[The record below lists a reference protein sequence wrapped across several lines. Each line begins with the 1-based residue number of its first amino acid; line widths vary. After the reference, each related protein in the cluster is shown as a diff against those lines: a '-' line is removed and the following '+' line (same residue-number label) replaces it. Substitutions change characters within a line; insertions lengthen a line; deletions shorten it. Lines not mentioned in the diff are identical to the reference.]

1 MELKFLKEESYV
13 GAFGH
18 HRQLKLYRIGNYW
31 VKNNTWY
38 NCENDN
44 TLDNCENNRA
54 INLSPIRPLHYTPEI
69 YTEYENGYGKPTGF
83 KIQTT
88 SYGSLDAEE
97 FAEFLKEQNEA
108 LEVVKILTEK
118 FVKEV

>member
-18 HRQLKLYRIGNYW
+18 HRQLKLYSIGNYW
-31 VKNNTWY
+31 VKY
-38 NCENDN
+38 NISDDYANSH
-44 TLDNCENNRA
+44 T
-54 INLSPIRPLHYTPEI
+54 INLLPIRPLRYTPEI

-88 SYGSLDAEE
+88 SYGSLNANE
-97 FAEFLKEQNEA
+97 FAEFLKEQHEA

>member
-1 MELKFLKEESYV
+1 MKLEHIKTEEHTDT
-13 GAFGH
+13 FGR
-18 HRQLKLYRIGNYW
+18 HRQTKLYRVGNYW
-31 VKNNTWY
+31 V
-38 NCENDN
+38 NDN
-44 TLDNCENNRA
+44 TWDNCADNRT
-54 INLSPIRPLHYTPEI
+54 INLSFIRAFHYAPEI
-69 YTEYENGYGKPTGF
+69 YTEYEKGYGKPTGF

-118 FVKEV
+118 FVKKS

>member
-1 MELKFLKEESYV
+1 MELKFLKEEIYV
-13 GAFGH
+13 DIFSRNRH
-18 HRQLKLYRIGNYW
+18 VTLYRIGNYW
-31 VKNNTWY
+31 VK
-38 NCENDN
+38 DN
-44 TLDNCENNRA
+44 TTDNCADNHT
-54 INLSPIRPLHYTPEI
+54 INLVAIHPASYTPEI
-69 YTEYENGYGKPTGF
+69 YTEYEKGYGKPTGF

>member
-1 MELKFLKEESYV
+1 MELKFLKEEIYV
-13 GAFGH
+13 DTFGR
-18 HRQLKLYRIGNYW
+18 HRQTKLYRVGNYW
-31 VKNNTWY
+31 V
-38 NCENDN
+38 NDN
-44 TLDNCENNRA
+44 TWDNCADNHTV
-54 INLSPIRPLHYTPEI
+54 NLVSIHHASYAPEI
-69 YTEYENGYGKPTGF
+69 YTEYERGYGKPTGF

-118 FVKEV
+118 FIKEV

>member
-1 MELKFLKEESYV
+1 MELEYIKTEEYTYT
-13 GAFGH
+13 FGR
-18 HRQLKLYRIGNYW
+18 HRQTKLYRIGNYW
-31 VKNNTWY
+31 VK
-38 NCENDN
+38 DN
-44 TLDNCENNRA
+44 TTDNCADNHTV
-54 INLSPIRPLHYTPEI
+54 NLVSSHPASYAPEI
-69 YTEYENGYGKPTGF
+69 YTEYERGYGKPTGF

-118 FVKEV
+118 FIKEV

>member
-1 MELKFLKEESYV
+1 MELEYIKTEGY
-13 GAFGH
+13 ADTFGKNH
-18 HRQLKLYRIGNYW
+18 SVTLYRVGNYW
-31 VKNNTWY
+31 V
-38 NCENDN
+38 NDN
-44 TLDNCENNRA
+44 TWDNCANNRTV
-54 INLSPIRPLHYTPEI
+54 NLSFIRPLHYAPEI

-108 LEVVKILTEK
+108 MEVVKILTEK

>member
-1 MELKFLKEESYV
+1 MELKFLKEGVYV
-13 GAFGH
+13 DNFGRH
-18 HRQLKLYRIGNYW
+18 CQTKLYRVGNYL
-31 VKNNTWY
+31 VYDNTW
-38 NCENDN
+38 
-44 TLDNCENNRA
+44 DNCADNHTF
-54 INLSPIRPLHYTPEI
+54 NLVSIHPASYAPEI
-69 YTEYENGYGKPTGF
+69 YTEYEGNYGKPSGF

-118 FVKEV
+118 FVKKS

>member
-1 MELKFLKEESYV
+1 MELEYIKTEEYTDT
-13 GAFGH
+13 FGR
-18 HRQLKLYRIGNYW
+18 HRQTKLYRIGNYW
-31 VKNNTWY
+31 VSDNTW
-38 NCENDN
+38 
-44 TLDNCENNRA
+44 DNCADNRTV
-54 INLSPIRPLHYTPEI
+54 NLVANLHTSYIPEI
-69 YTEYENGYGKPTGF
+69 YTEYENGYGEPTGF

>member
-1 MELKFLKEESYV
+1 MELEFLKEEIYV
-13 GAFGH
+13 DTFGR
-18 HRQLKLYRIGNYW
+18 HRQTKLYRVGNYW
-31 VKNNTWY
+31 V
-38 NCENDN
+38 NDN
-44 TLDNCENNRA
+44 TWNDCAYNRTMK
-54 INLSPIRPLHYTPEI
+54 LSYIRAFHYAPEI
-69 YTEYENGYGKPTGF
+69 YTEYEKGYGKPTGF

-118 FVKEV
+118 FVKKS